1 MIENAIKVSLHN
13 LDENDGKLNRNFLA
27 LSEIYLKSYNIGNA
41 IVNYEKSIACFKN
54 MKNKDPSTEK
64 YLKYHEDIL
73 EGMKQVS
80 DELKKKGIKGKEGN
94 KKAFE
99 ELVNKHIYKMQDQL
113 DLRLF
118 GNQQVSNEENNLKIL
133 DYMLKNGL
141 IRMPDLTN
149 NKVFAEGLV
158 NEKLQEQKESKEK
171 QSTEKTIEIK
181 QENSSNSNSNSNN
194 NKGNKGK

>member
-27 LSEIYLKSYNIGNA
+27 LSEIYLKSYNISNA

-149 NKVFAEGLV
+149 NKVFAEGLM
-158 NEKLQEQKESKEK
+158 NEKLQEQKDSKEK

>member
-13 LDENDGKLNRNFLA
+13 LDENDGRLNRNFLA
-27 LSEIYLKSYNIGNA
+27 LSEIYLKSYNISNA

-80 DELKKKGIKGKEGN
+80 EELKKKGIKGKEGN

-149 NKVFAEGLV
+149 NKVFAEGLM
-158 NEKLQEQKESKEK
+158 NEKLQEQKDSKEK

-181 QENSSNSNSNSNN
+181 QENNNNSNSNSSN

>member
-13 LDENDGKLNRNFLA
+13 FDENDGRLNRNFLA
-27 LSEIYLKSYNIGNA
+27 LSEIYLKSYNISNA

-80 DELKKKGIKGKEGN
+80 EELKKKGIKGKEGN

-149 NKVFAEGLV
+149 NKVFAEGLM
-158 NEKLQEQKESKEK
+158 NEKLQEQKDSKEK

-181 QENSSNSNSNSNN
+181 QENSNNSNSNSSN

>member
-1 MIENAIKVSLHN
+1 
-13 LDENDGKLNRNFLA
+13 
-27 LSEIYLKSYNIGNA
+27 
-41 IVNYEKSIACFKN
+41 

-149 NKVFAEGLV
+149 NKVFAEGLM
-158 NEKLQEQKESKEK
+158 NEKLQEQKDSKEK

>member
-13 LDENDGKLNRNFLA
+13 LDENDGRLNRNFLA
-27 LSEIYLKSYNIGNA
+27 LSEIYLKSYNISNA

-80 DELKKKGIKGKEGN
+80 EELKKKGIKGKEGN

-149 NKVFAEGLV
+149 NKVFAEGLM
-158 NEKLQEQKESKEK
+158 NEKLQEQKDSKEK

-181 QENSSNSNSNSNN
+181 QENSNNSNSNSSN

>member
-1 MIENAIKVSLHN
+1 MHN
-13 LDENDGKLNRNFLA
+13 LDENDGRLNRNFLA
-27 LSEIYLKSYNIGNA
+27 LSEIYLKSYNISNA

-80 DELKKKGIKGKEGN
+80 EELKKKGIKGKEGN

-149 NKVFAEGLV
+149 NKVFAEGLM
-158 NEKLQEQKESKEK
+158 NEKLQEQKDSKEK